1 MAVVVA
7 VVAVAG
13 LMGAGNASAKGVA
26 FSFFPS
32 PNGSNGWYTQNVSG
46 SFAFD
51 VDGLGSFNINGY
63 YHERLSALECEGSP
77 TFSWTPWAESSFP
90 FIPGNPQLPVQI
102 GVAFG
107 GDTTFAGVSGGCT
120 ASYERMFFDDCHDI
134 FFSRWCDDITDW
146 LPWGTE
152 TDFRTFRIDT
162 SAPQN
167 VVVNATSSPNA
178 FGWYK
183 SPVTFT
189 VSGQDPHSSI
199 QNCGWGS
206 FPFNTGGPSLT
217 VSTNTNSSGSSAG
230 CRNGAGLVSG
240 TGQGWRYDSTPPAL
254 APTISPTSVLVQ
266 GSVATAAANATDALS
281 LIDTANTGCDPV
293 DTSTLGTH
301 AVTCTATDRAGNVTT
316 AQASYEIV
324 YSFTGFSHP
333 IANPP
338 VLNDRKA
345 GTGKAIPLR
354 FSVSNANGPV
364 TDLTSVEVTATSLDC
379 NVGVTS
385 DLPSE
390 SGTLQNRGN
399 GEYQFEWKVP
409 KSYAGSCKTLSVDLG
424 DGVDHTALFRFSK

>member
-32 PNGSNGWYTQNVSG
+32 PNGTNGWYTQNVSG

-77 TFSWTPWAESSFP
+77 TFSWTPWDESSFP
-90 FIPGNPQLPVQI
+90 FIPGNPSIPVQI
-102 GVAFG
+102 GVSFG
-107 GDTTFAGVSGGCT
+107 GDTTFSGVSGACT
-120 ASYERMFFDDCHDI
+120 ASYERMFFSNCHDLGP
-134 FFSRWCDDITDW
+134 FGRWCDDITEW

-152 TDFRTFRIDT
+152 FDFRTFRIDT

-167 VVVNATSSPNA
+167 VVVNRSSSPNA

-189 VSGQDPHSSI
+189 VTGQDEHSGI
-199 QNCGWGS
+199 QNCGFGNP
-206 FPFNTGGPSLT
+206 PFATPSPMT
-217 VSTNTNSSGSSAG
+217 VSTNTNSSGSQAG
-230 CRNGAGLVSG
+230 CRNQAGLLGFSSVS
-240 TGQGWRYDSTPPAL
+240 WRYDSTPPAL
-254 APTISPTSVLVQ
+254 APTISPTNVLVQ

-281 LIDTANTGCDPV
+281 LIDTANTGCGPV

-316 AQASYEIV
+316 AQASYEVV
-324 YSFTGFSHP
+324 YSFAGFSNP

-338 VLNDRKA
+338 TLNDRKA
-345 GTGKAIPLR
+345 GTGKAVPLR

-379 NVGVTS
+379 NAGVTP

-424 DGVDHTALFRFSK
+424 DGVDHTALFRLS